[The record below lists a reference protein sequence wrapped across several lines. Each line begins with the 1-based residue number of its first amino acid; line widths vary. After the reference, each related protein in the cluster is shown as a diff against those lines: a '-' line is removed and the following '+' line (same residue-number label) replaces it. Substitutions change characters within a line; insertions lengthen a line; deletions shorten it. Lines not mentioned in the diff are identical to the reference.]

1 MYSSMTNM
9 QNFDAATKILV
20 PESHGQVRDLSV
32 ETTSA
37 SSEGCRRRVVA
48 FCASS
53 AAGNSKTR
61 DLVGPDTARFPAL
74 PWRLERPSTSDVMI
88 LRRNDRYD
96 VCKYEL
102 HSVLQFVGARAGVA
116 LVVRST
122 YIRASGR
129 SPVFHRANPLRVLHL
144 LHFHSSLRPL
154 SLTYR
159 THAICNPTTLKPLT
173 RFGST

>member
-1 MYSSMTNM
+1 MYSSMTNA
-9 QNFDAATKILV
+9 QNSEAATKILV

-37 SSEGCRRRVVA
+37 SSEECRRRVVA

-88 LRRNDRYD
+88 LRCNDRYD
-96 VCKYEL
+96 VCMSCTAFY
-102 HSVLQFVGARAGVA
+102 SSFGAQAEVA

-129 SPVFHRANPLRVLHL
+129 SPVFPRANPLRVLHL
-144 LHFHSSLRPL
+144 LDFHLKSSTALAHIPHSRYL
-154 SLTYR
+154 
-159 THAICNPTTLKPLT
+159 
-173 RFGST
+173 